1 MLSVSFLY
9 DDNPYAFTAENVSV
23 IEEAYNNYRSTVD
36 VELPDINIQQD
47 QYSAILTAP
56 FKMTV
61 ESSDYKLPVNDGY
74 AVCIERK
81 TIPVLPINN
90 GIYLATITINGDY
103 SLDYKIDLLSIIHTD
118 ITLTIA
124 NMYNELIQK
133 GIQLEITS
141 STSVNFRWIYDGNV
155 IYMIF
160 IDHNIVTCPH
170 LFTPK
175 YFANKFEYFDEYL
188 TEETEYTQSI
198 NLRWLDDLNTGTRV
212 SKVNPQLS
220 SCDGTTL
227 FIPPEEV
234 MNIDIPA
241 IPLQGKYIYYKL
253 MNGSPIAEMIS
264 VEEFLNRMYLPIDID
279 NMAIEYNKNARHE
292 IGTKTYTYYNGVK
305 YNRLSQ
311 AYDVFYND
319 LYRHL
324 ANKYNEEYEV
334 MLSYE
339 KQMIITSY
347 LYVNKCDK
355 MIKKFINEYSIDMSR
370 EEIIS
375 RLHVISDLLI
385 ISKNCMVS
393 FNMFDVMI
401 SLLRLTDNWNEIISK
416 IKEVI
421 DWNEI
426 KDNKFFI

>member
-9 DDNPYAFTAENVSV
+9 DGNPYVFTAENVSV
-23 IEEAYNNYRSTVD
+23 IEEAYNNYRSTID

-74 AVCIERK
+74 AVCIEYK

-103 SLDYKIDLLSIIHTD
+103 SLDYKIDLLSIIYSD

-141 STSVNFRWIYDGNV
+141 STSINFKWIYDGNV

-160 IDHNIVTCPH
+160 IDHNIATCPH

-220 SCDGTTL
+220 SCDGITL

-234 MNIDIPA
+234 MNIDIPT
-241 IPLQGKYIYYKL
+241 IPLQGKYVYYKL
-253 MNGSPIAEMIS
+253 VNGNPIADIITA
-264 VEEFLNRMYLPIDID
+264 EEFLEMMYLPIDID
-279 NMAIEYNKNARHE
+279 NIANEYNDNARHE
-292 IGTKTYTYYNGVK
+292 IGTRAYTYYKGIK

-311 AYDVFYND
+311 AYHPFYND
-319 LYRHL
+319 LYKLL
-324 ANKYNEEYEV
+324 ANNYNKDFEN
-334 MLSYE
+334 MLIYE
-339 KQMIITSY
+339 KQVVITSY
-347 LYVNKCDK
+347 LYVNKANQL
-355 MIKKFINEYSIDMSR
+355 IKKFINEYNEMSK
-370 EEIIS
+370 EDIS
-375 RLHVISDLLI
+375 TYINNISNAI
-385 ISKNCMVS
+385 QTANRCVTS
-393 FNMFDVMI
+393 FNIFDVFVNI
-401 SLLRLTDNWNEIISK
+401 LKLSDNFNEIIK
-416 IKEVI
+416 KVKELNLS
-421 DWNEI
+421 DNE
-426 KDNKFFI
+426 FWM